1 MCLGWASLALQK
13 LELLERRVR
22 QPHSLSSTPR
32 TCGQELICVESQF
45 GADKE
50 VAYGQVKEER
60 KISSGGDT
68 VCFLVLIS

>member
-68 VCFLVLIS
+68 VCFLVFIS

>member
-50 VAYGQVKEER
+50 VAYGQLTER